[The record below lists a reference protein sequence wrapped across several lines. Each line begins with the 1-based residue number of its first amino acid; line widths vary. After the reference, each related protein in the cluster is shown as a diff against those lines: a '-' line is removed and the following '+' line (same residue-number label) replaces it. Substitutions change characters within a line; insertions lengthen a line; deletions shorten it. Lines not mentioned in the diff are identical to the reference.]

1 MRLKILIALTLL
13 SVVGCNGTFINDVKN
28 SSNATTKLVYTGYV
42 GWTNYYQMATNSTT
56 DPAKLANLEQTRL
69 ALKAA
74 RLDYASSVG
83 ILDNWVALY
92 ETNAVT
98 KTQVQ
103 AALDATLASGSN
115 FIWIYNYIK
124 ANGQIQ

>member
-1 MRLKILIALTLL
+1 
-13 SVVGCNGTFINDVKN
+13 
-28 SSNATTKLVYTGYV
+28 
-42 GWTNYYQMATNSTT
+42 MATNSTT